1 MAVSGARLV
10 EGALVSASLV
20 ARGEMAVARPAPST
34 IEFWRA
40 AMELTPR
47 ALRMGAWERVSAPVP
62 DWDRMEAAGFELERR
77 IKLWKEEEAESLAFP
92 RGERLR
98 EGRSER
104 EERGFWLEGVS
115 FIRGKRA
122 ICGPNG
128 VIMENVLRRQ
138 FLMSAGV
145 SSLAPAQAGR
155 KRLIVHADDAGMCHS
170 ANVATWEA
178 MEKGLVSSASVM
190 LPCPWV
196 QEFCQWAR
204 NHPQYDLGVHLTLT
218 SEWRHF
224 RWRPVASID
233 RVKGLIDGEGYMWR
247 DVRSSASSATAG
259 EVEVELR
266 AQIERARLYGMVFSH
281 LDSHMG
287 TVFARPDYFEVY
299 TKLAKEYGV
308 PCMLP
313 RPTPVAQAEL
323 KGYPITMEMLAAK
336 QAAGFRMLDRLVTG
350 VAGRNY
356 AERRV
361 SYRKLIETLEPGVTK
376 LIIHLA
382 KDDAEIRA
390 ISNSWEYRW
399 ADYQF
404 WTSAEAKELLE
415 QHQVE
420 LFTYRA
426 LAA

>member
-1 MAVSGARLV
+1 MKY
-10 EGALVSASLV
+10 
-20 ARGEMAVARPAPST
+20 M
-34 IEFWRA
+34 
-40 AMELTPR
+40 
-47 ALRMGAWERVSAPVP
+47 
-62 DWDRMEAAGFELERR
+62 
-77 IKLWKEEEAESLAFP
+77 
-92 RGERLR
+92 
-98 EGRSER
+98 
-104 EERGFWLEGVS
+104 
-115 FIRGKRA
+115 
-122 ICGPNG
+122 
-128 VIMENVLRRQ
+128 LRRQ
-138 FLMSAGV
+138 FLASAGAA
-145 SSLAPAQAGR
+145 SLAPAQAGR

-178 MEKGLVSSASVM
+178 MERGLVSSASVM

-224 RWRPVASID
+224 RWRPVASTD
-233 RVKGLIDGEGYMWR
+233 KVKGLIDGEGYMWR
-247 DVRSSASSATAG
+247 DVRSSASSATAA
-259 EVEVELR
+259 EVEIELR
-266 AQIERARLYGMVFSH
+266 AQIERARLYGLAFSH

-313 RPTPVAQAEL
+313 RPTPVAQTEL

-336 QAAGFRMLDRLVTG
+336 QAGGYRMLDRLVTG

-361 SYRKLIETLEPGVTK
+361 SYRKFIETLEPGVTK

-390 ISNSWEYRW
+390 ITNSWEYRW

-420 LFTYRA
+420 LFTYRG
-426 LAA
+426 LAGQEVR

>member
-1 MAVSGARLV
+1 M
-10 EGALVSASLV
+10 
-20 ARGEMAVARPAPST
+20 
-34 IEFWRA
+34 
-40 AMELTPR
+40 
-47 ALRMGAWERVSAPVP
+47 
-62 DWDRMEAAGFELERR
+62 
-77 IKLWKEEEAESLAFP
+77 
-92 RGERLR
+92 
-98 EGRSER
+98 
-104 EERGFWLEGVS
+104 
-115 FIRGKRA
+115 
-122 ICGPNG
+122 
-128 VIMENVLRRQ
+128 LRRQ

-299 TKLAKEYGV
+299 T
-308 PCMLP
+308 
-313 RPTPVAQAEL
+313 T
-323 KGYPITMEMLAAK
+323 
-336 QAAGFRMLDRLVTG
+336 
-350 VAGRNY
+350 
-356 AERRV
+356 
-361 SYRKLIETLEPGVTK
+361 
-376 LIIHLA
+376 LA
-382 KDDAEIRA
+382 KD
-390 ISNSWEYRW
+390 
-399 ADYQF
+399 
-404 WTSAEAKELLE
+404 
-415 QHQVE
+415 
-420 LFTYRA
+420 
-426 LAA
+426 

>member
-1 MAVSGARLV
+1 
-10 EGALVSASLV
+10 
-20 ARGEMAVARPAPST
+20 
-34 IEFWRA
+34 
-40 AMELTPR
+40 
-47 ALRMGAWERVSAPVP
+47 
-62 DWDRMEAAGFELERR
+62 
-77 IKLWKEEEAESLAFP
+77 
-92 RGERLR
+92 
-98 EGRSER
+98 
-104 EERGFWLEGVS
+104 
-115 FIRGKRA
+115 
-122 ICGPNG
+122 
-128 VIMENVLRRQ
+128 MENMLRRQ

-323 KGYPITMEMLAAK
+323 KGYPITMEMLVAK

-390 ISNSWEYRW
+390 ITNSWEYRW